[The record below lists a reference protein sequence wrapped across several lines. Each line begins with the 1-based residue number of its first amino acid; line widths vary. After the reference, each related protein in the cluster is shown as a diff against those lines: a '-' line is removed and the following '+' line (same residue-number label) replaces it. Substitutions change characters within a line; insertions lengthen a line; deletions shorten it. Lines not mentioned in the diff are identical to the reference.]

1 MHLHVIIKTKGIVMS
16 LSPRLQVLLLI
27 VEVFWII
34 LNQETYSSVIKLGI
48 EFIINQFWTEILTTI
63 LLRYA

>member
-27 VEVFWII
+27 VEVFWIT
-34 LNQETYSSVIKLGI
+34 LDQETYSSVIKLGI
-48 EFIINQFWTEILTTI
+48 EFINQFSTKILTSI
-63 LLRYA
+63 LFRYA